1 MNIDDSSRCEII
13 STSFQQ
19 GEDDLKAYLK
29 FRGLLDPN
37 EELEEKRK
45 ADAAKGIIHSE
56 NDRLKR
62 MIPFTKS
69 KDFEAEVLLAKVEF
83 LGFKI
88 EAGVAQRV
96 MMSWILGGSHLPRTT
111 TQFNDL
117 LRKYRDQT
125 MMQVL

>member
-1 MNIDDSSRCEII
+1 M
-13 STSFQQ
+13 
-19 GEDDLKAYLK
+19 KAFLK

-37 EELEEKRK
+37 EELEERRK

-56 NDRLKR
+56 NERLKR
-62 MIPFTKS
+62 MIPYTKS
-69 KDFEAEVLLAKVEF
+69 KDYEAEVLLAKVEL

-88 EAGVAQRV
+88 EAGSAQRV

-111 TQFNDL
+111 AEYSDL

-125 MMQVL
+125 MMQML